1 MMFERSLKP
10 GLLQHRQLYQEN
22 EDEPLGLSMSHKQ
35 DPQLQVP
42 QGFTRPILHQMIAP
56 QFHVHRI

>member
-42 QGFTRPILHQMIAP
+42 HGTPSRLSGDPTYEVVPLGL
-56 QFHVHRI
+56 